1 MSRRDT
7 IIGMRITHSVD
18 NMHGRP
24 CVRGLRV
31 TVAAVLRTL
40 ATCDGNVDEVVR
52 AYAKEEIS
60 RADILA
66 CISYGAMLAS
76 DDTIK
81 RGQSV

>member
-7 IIGMRITHSVD
+7 LVGMRITHSAD

-24 CVRGLRV
+24 CVRGMRV

-40 ATCDGNVDEVVR
+40 CDCDGDIDEAVR
-52 AYAKEEIS
+52 VYGYLDLTK
-60 RADILA
+60 ADVLA
-66 CISYGAMLAS
+66 CISYAAQLAA

-81 RGQSV
+81 QRQGT